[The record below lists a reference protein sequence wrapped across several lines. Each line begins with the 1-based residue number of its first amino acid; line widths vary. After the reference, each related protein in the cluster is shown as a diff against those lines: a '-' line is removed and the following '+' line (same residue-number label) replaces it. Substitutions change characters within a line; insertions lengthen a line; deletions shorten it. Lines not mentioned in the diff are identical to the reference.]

1 MAISASRTTRFGVA
15 GGIAVPAGD
24 FSTKQELN
32 ALAFSNAAFDESNAF
47 PNTAWSISDSL
58 DVSIA
63 AGVDTLVITTH
74 KANIQPIRATAAALV
89 ITTYPATITGGETN
103 ISAGVDTLVISEH
116 VASVEA
122 SDATTIGASTQALT
136 VTTYPASV
144 GVAITGTDDAL
155 VITENKAGV
164 SLDIINTPASLTIF
178 PQVASVEFGPG
189 TDTEIGN
196 TAPLLAITTYP
207 ITITY
212 DVEVFAKASTLTV
225 SEHQAVIGQ
234 TFPAPLREDL
244 QGGARAWSD
253 QAARRKHNQRVMDD
267 DKEFMEMAKQA
278 LPEMMKF
285 YNQGK

>member
-89 ITTYPATITGGETN
+89 ITTYPATITGGNTT

-155 VITENKAGV
+155 IITENKAGV

-189 TDTEIGN
+189 VDTEIGP
-196 TAPLLAITTYP
+196 TTDALVITTHRAEVDLNIIP
-207 ITITY
+207 TPAALTITT
-212 DVEVFAKASTLTV
+212 SR
-225 SEHQAVIGQ
+225 AVIGQ
-234 TFPAPLREDL
+234 TFPEPIQEWA
-244 QGGARAWSD
+244 QGGAKAWSD

-267 DKEFMEMAKQA
+267 DKEFMEMAQQA